1 MAAEKLAFA
10 CYAESVDGALDACRQ
25 AESIRTFAGKFHNAP
40 FWLYIPADM
49 KIEDAQLTAR
59 LDSLGVE
66 IRTSHTP
73 EAARWLPYAGK
84 TYAAGEAEAAALDQV
99 EILVWTDDDSI
110 ILREPSHFDF
120 NSQDHFAYRPVMHNR
135 SGSLYDSPPDVFW
148 SHIYDKLAITD
159 EMLFPMVT
167 PADHQ
172 KIRAYFQAGLLVVR
186 PHAGILR
193 RWRRDFETLYND
205 DVLAKMC
212 RDDRTYR
219 VFLHQTALVGSV
231 LHSVTR
237 GQMVELSDAYNYPIF
252 FEKQY
257 GADGAFDSIDNVV
270 ILRCVVSAKNI
281 APDWHERLAG
291 SPDRIAFLKEHL
303 FRD

>member
-1 MAAEKLAFA
+1 MAGEKLVFA
-10 CYAESVDGALDACRQ
+10 CYSDSIDGVSDACRQ
-25 AESIRTFAGKFHNAP
+25 VESIRMFAGKFHNAP
-40 FWLYIPADM
+40 FWLYIPYDM
-49 KIEDAQLTAR
+49 IIEDDKLVAKLN
-59 LDSLGVE
+59 SLGIE
-66 IRTSHTP
+66 IRTTHTP
-73 EAARWLPYAGK
+73 EAARWFNYAGK
-84 TYAAGEAEAAALDQV
+84 TYAAGEAEAAAVDQV
-99 EILVWTDDDSI
+99 DILVWTDDDSI
-110 ILREPSHFDF
+110 ILREPSDFDF
-120 NSQDHFAYRPVMHNR
+120 NSQDCFAYRPVMHNR

-148 SHIYDKLAITD
+148 SRIYDKLAITD

-193 RWRRDFETLYND
+193 RWGRDFETLYTD
-205 DVLAKMC
+205 DVLAAMC
-212 RDDRTYR
+212 REERTYR
-219 VFLHQTALVGSV
+219 VFLHQAALVGAV
-231 LHSVTR
+231 LHSAKR

-257 GADGAFDSIDNVV
+257 GADNAFDSIDDVV

-281 APDWHERLAG
+281 APDWHKKLAG

-303 FRD
+303 FRV